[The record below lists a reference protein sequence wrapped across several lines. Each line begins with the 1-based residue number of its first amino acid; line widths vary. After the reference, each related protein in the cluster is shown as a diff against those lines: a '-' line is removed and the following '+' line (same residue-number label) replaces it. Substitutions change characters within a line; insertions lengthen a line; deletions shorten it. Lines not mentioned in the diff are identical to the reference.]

1 MAICLAMALPTASN
15 ALSLGDIESKSSLN
29 QPFQGRI
36 NLLST
41 TLAEAKSLRVRVA
54 PAAVF
59 NRVGID
65 RPAFLNSIRFRTTVQ
80 NGKPVILVSSNQPIN
95 EPFLNFLLEVSWPNG
110 QLLKEYT
117 VLLDPPVLMRPNT
130 AIASNN
136 AGVRAEPRA
145 QGRITRP
152 AVQQRRAAPQ
162 PRVAPRRTPQQVR
175 QAQRLQRQV
184 SATQQK
190 RVAEQRQ
197 LLAAQRKLAAENG
210 TATRAASASSN
221 KYRVRRGDTLS
232 KVAKKLGYRGV
243 RKGQMMVALFEKN
256 RRAFSKG
263 NMNNLKAGVLMTRPS
278 LQQSKSTTSRAARAQ
293 IVAQAREWKK
303 LRVASTKTAGSK
315 SAASTRSARIEVVGS
330 KNTIDKGSQAGNASV
345 TGLNNQLTL
354 LTESLTTKQKENEE
368 LKSRVTDLESLLRKK
383 NRLITLKSEQLSQLQ
398 SGMNATAVDPSSEVK
413 APEEA
418 TTDAAEVVNA
428 PVVTNEGTDIQQ
440 EVANTLANENG
451 EIVRA
456 ENKSAF
462 ENIEPSTE
470 TVEPEV
476 ASEEPASPFTNE
488 ADEKGSFDVMS
499 LLEDPRALGV
509 GCGTLLALLGG
520 FWYMRRRKANEYQ
533 DSPDFV
539 DDTNIDVDEHAE
551 EFSTST
557 QIDDSEMFDESEYV
571 DHDEVTKAEDIS
583 ESEEVSVETEE
594 ENDELEDIIQ
604 EADVYI
610 VYGLHDQA
618 ESEIKRAI
626 TEHPGS
632 AALHA
637 KLLENYQAAGDKEAF
652 EKEAKIF
659 LDLDADNKD
668 KYWDDICNWG
678 KVLLPENTM
687 FDKSESG
694 GSASKIAAATA
705 ATGVAMVAGTAISD
719 ALSSDDSEIL
729 DALASEESED
739 ISSLME
745 TSSEEFEKLDIEID
759 VDDQIE
765 DFDFDDVLSEDITGM
780 DKNGDLDL
788 DFDETGSDEFDQLLG
803 DESLTASL
811 DSEDIEIQDLAGEM
825 TIEADLDSTSLN
837 LDLDSDDFDKLM
849 PENHAYKSTDS
860 DDQAEVPAEDSLEEI
875 VAETKQDDAEDDLL
889 AGFDDNLSFLD
900 LDNDSDVIEETQI
913 ETKIDLA
920 KAYIDMGDIDGAR
933 STLEEVIED
942 GSEDQKRE
950 AEELLQHNG

>member
-1 MAICLAMALPTASN
+1 MAIYLAMALPTASN

-41 TLAEAKSLRVRVA
+41 TPAEAKTLRVRVA

-65 RPAFLNSIRFRTTVQ
+65 RPAFLNSIRFRTTIQ
-80 NGKPVILVSSNQPIN
+80 NGRPVILVSSNQPIN

-117 VLLDPPVLMRPNT
+117 VLLDPPVLLRPNT

-136 AGVRAEPRA
+136 AGVRAEPQA

-162 PRVAPRRTPQQVR
+162 RRVAPRAVQQVRRTPQQIR

-190 RVAEQRQ
+190 RAAQQRQ
-197 LLAAQRKLAAENG
+197 LLAAQRKLAAEG
-210 TATRAASASSN
+210 TSATRAPTASN

-232 KVAKKLGYRGV
+232 KVARKLGYRGV
-243 RKGQMMVALFEKN
+243 RKDQMMVALFEKN
-256 RRAFSKG
+256 RRAFSKS
-263 NMNNLKAGVLMTRPS
+263 NMNNLKSGAFMTRPS
-278 LQQSKSTTSRAARAQ
+278 IQETRSTTSRAARAQ
-293 IVAQAREWKK
+293 VVAQAREWKK

-315 SAASTRSARIEVVGS
+315 SAASEKSARIEVIGS
-330 KNTIDKGSQAGNASV
+330 KNTVDKGSKAGNASV
-345 TGLNNQLTL
+345 AGLNNQLSL
-354 LTESLTTKQKENEE
+354 ITESLTTKQKENEE
-368 LKSRVTDLESLLRKK
+368 LKSRVSDLESLLRKK

-398 SGMNATAVDPSSEVK
+398 SGMKPEAAEPSSEVK
-413 APEEA
+413 APEVA
-418 TTDAAEVVNA
+418 IA

-451 EIVRA
+451 EIARA
-456 ENKSAF
+456 ENNSVF
-462 ENIEPSTE
+462 ENIEPTTE
-470 TVEPEV
+470 TIEPEV

-488 ADEKGSFDVMS
+488 AEEKGSFDVMS

-509 GCGTLLALLGG
+509 GGGTLLALLGG
-520 FWYMRRRKANEYQ
+520 FWYMRRRKANEYL
-533 DSPDFV
+533 DSPGFED
-539 DDTNIDVDEHAE
+539 NIDVDSLDLDEADVT
-551 EFSTST
+551 TST

-571 DHDEVTKAEDIS
+571 DHDDVANTNVNTEDEEVT
-583 ESEEVSVETEE
+583 VETEAE
-594 ENDELEDIIQ
+594 SDELDDIIQ

-652 EKEAKIF
+652 EKEAKNF
-659 LDLDADNKD
+659 MDLDADNKD
-668 KYWDDICNWG
+668 KYWDDICDWG
-678 KVLLPENTM
+678 KALLPENTM

-694 GSASKIAAATA
+694 GSGSKIAAA
-705 ATGVAMVAGTAISD
+705 GVAMVAGTAISD
-719 ALSSDDSEIL
+719 AISSDDSEI
-729 DALASEESED
+729 SESINSEDSAD

-745 TSSEEFEKLDIEID
+745 TSSEEFEKVDIEID

-765 DFDFDDVLSEDITGM
+765 DFDFDDVLSEDITDM
-780 DKNGDLDL
+780 HKDSDLGI

-803 DESLTASL
+803 DDSLKTTLES
-811 DSEDIEIQDLAGEM
+811 EGNEMPELAGEM

-849 PENHAYKSTDS
+849 PEDHAYKATES
-860 DDQAEVPAEDSLEEI
+860 DDQIEVATDESLEEVI
-875 VAETKQDDAEDDLL
+875 AETQQDDAEDDLL